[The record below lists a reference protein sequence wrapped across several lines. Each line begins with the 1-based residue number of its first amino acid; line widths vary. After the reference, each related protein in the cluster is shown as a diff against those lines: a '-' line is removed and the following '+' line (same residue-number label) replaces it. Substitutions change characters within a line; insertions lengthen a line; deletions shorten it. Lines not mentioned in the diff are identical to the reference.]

1 MRVGL
6 CFRHF
11 SSWSQQLPHGG
22 MQQECQRQLPG
33 IRESLCGNRRG
44 WRREQVKEVWQWIA
58 RFARCPAHITEQVNS
73 RAWVKSLKHSKVHRE
88 EVKKTTT
95 VFASRPVSIWVLC
108 LSGLS
113 ATVQIINWNI
123 DVATDLHTY
132 PSTAEMCVCSINRL
146 LWAYRY
152 LKAGTV
158 RQRWASRCNSIHSC
172 TARDSQGSILIW
184 GMPFE
189 DEDLLWCYLMMFWWV
204 FLPTSHNTVNSYF
217 HLSDIQ
223 LWFRIVDAKH
233 CITTQKTYH
242 IKKTN
247 IFILVGPV
255 VGPPMWKCT
264 NMVEYMS
271 EQELALRQKLTDWET
286 DSYPGPSV
294 KAFHR

>member
-113 ATVQIINWNI
+113 APVQIINWNI
-123 DVATDLHTY
+123 DVATDWHTY

-223 LWFRIVDAKH
+223 LWFRSWCKTLHNHTENISHQKDKYIYTGGTSGGATHVEMHKH
-233 CITTQKTYH
+233 GGVHVRAGACFEAGNSQT
-242 IKKTN
+242 
-247 IFILVGPV
+247 
-255 VGPPMWKCT
+255 
-264 NMVEYMS
+264 E
-271 EQELALRQKLTDWET
+271 RQT
-286 DSYPGPSV
+286 V
-294 KAFHR
+294 IQARQ